1 MAVSRRIVERS
12 IAMKVVYVIAAAAAM
27 MAGCASPPQSASAY
41 PYYQTQQELA
51 VRTGTVES
59 VRSVT
64 IVNPETGTGVASG
77 AVLGGLAGSYAGS
90 GRGSVATGI
99 LGALAGGLLGQR
111 VEAGAGRRPAFEIT
125 VKLDSG
131 ELRAI
136 TQEAD
141 ELFRPGER
149 VRLLSDGYNTRVTH

>member
-1 MAVSRRIVERS
+1 MKAVYAIV
-12 IAMKVVYVIAAAAAM
+12 AAALL
-27 MAGCASPPQSASAY
+27 AGCAVPPQSSSVY

-59 VRSVT
+59 VRSVL
-64 IVNPETGTGVASG
+64 IVNPQSGTGVATG
-77 AVLGGLAGSYAGS
+77 AVLGGLAGSAAGS
-90 GRGSVATGI
+90 GRGQVAASI

-111 VEAGAGRRPAFEIT
+111 VEAGATQRPGFEIT
-125 VKLDSG
+125 VRLDNS

-141 ELFRPGER
+141 EMFRPGER
-149 VRLLSDGYNTRVTH
+149 VRLLSDGYNTRVAH